1 MKNPWVRRL
10 LRLAAFCPALLLG
23 AWLVNYTQRQAA
35 RPPSVEFNHQLDRLI
50 LEARAEAAENAAA
63 EVAEATRDRPGEFTI
78 DLDLAP
84 EVVEFDEFVQ
94 YGEPIYSSKGTTPLP
109 PHVIRVTS
117 KRIEMPV
124 FNTRKVTTAPTEWDG
139 VSATAAADRK
149 GLEPWLADFIDRL
162 SRSFG
167 GKSPTPP

>member
-1 MKNPWVRRL
+1 MKKPRVRSL

-23 AWLVNYTQRQAA
+23 TWLVNYTQRQAA

-63 EVAEATRDRPGEFTI
+63 EVAEATGDKPGGFTI

-84 EVVEFDEFVQ
+84 EVVEFEGFIQ
-94 YGEPIYSSKGTTPLP
+94 YGKPIYSSKGATPLP

-124 FNTRKVTTAPTEWDG
+124 FNTRKITTAPTEWDG
-139 VSATAAADRK
+139 VSATAATDRK
-149 GLEPWLADFIDRL
+149 GIEPWFADLMDRL
-162 SRSFG
+162 TRSFG
-167 GKSPTPP
+167 GQSPTPP

>member
-1 MKNPWVRRL
+1 MNNPWVRRL

-63 EVAEATRDRPGEFTI
+63 EIAEFEGFI
-78 DLDLAP
+78 H
-84 EVVEFDEFVQ
+84 
-94 YGEPIYSSKGTTPLP
+94 YGEPIYTSKGTTPLP

-124 FNTRKVTTAPTEWDG
+124 FNTRKVTTPPTAWDG
-139 VSATAAADRK
+139 APATAATDRK
-149 GLEPWLADFIDRL
+149 GIEPWLADFVDRL

-167 GKSPTPP
+167 GKSPSPP